1 MMTQL
6 GTVAAPTTSGTI
18 GTVEPEIL
26 YLDPDIAAL
35 IAEVDAILCAALT
48 PTRQPPAPPATGC
61 AVIEPRLAGRS
72 SGALVRP
79 RSGPAQPVRAVQRGP
94 PNREQPASKIIDRRE
109 RQVVAS
115 QQT

>member
-1 MMTQL
+1 MRHIVT
-6 GTVAAPTTSGTI
+6 AAPPTSDTI
-18 GTVEPEIL
+18 DSPESEIL
-26 YLDPDIAAL
+26 YLDPDVTAL

-79 RSGPAQPVRAVQRGP
+79 RSGPVQPVRAVQRGP
-94 PNREQPASKIIDRRE
+94 PNREQPASKIIE
-109 RQVVAS
+109 S
-115 QQT
+115 T